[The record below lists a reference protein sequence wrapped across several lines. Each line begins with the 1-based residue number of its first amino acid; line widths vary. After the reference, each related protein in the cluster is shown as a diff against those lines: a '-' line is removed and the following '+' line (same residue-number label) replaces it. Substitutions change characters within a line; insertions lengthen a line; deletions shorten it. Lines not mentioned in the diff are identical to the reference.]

1 MQTAQSTTPYGRRP
15 YSLALLANQIAAKS
29 SSSQTIVDK
38 WRVLDDIRKAN
49 AALGVSDRTLS
60 VLNALLSFHQDT
72 ILNGGEAIIVFPSNK
87 NLAQRANG
95 MADNTLRRHLAAL
108 VELGLILRRDSPNG
122 KRYARKG
129 EGGEIEEA
137 FGFDLSPLVARAAEF
152 KGLAAEARAREQLLR
167 SLRDRI
173 TISRR
178 DIDKMIAT
186 GLYEEVGADWNA
198 FSKSFAGL
206 NGRIPRKAPAEVLGP
221 LAGALEHVADQI
233 RAILEDHLQTTKI
246 SANGAHDERHIQ
258 NSKPNSIS
266 ESEMSL
272 PEKKEAGIEPNVA
285 PKTPLELEAT
295 QQPPKRSFPLPM
307 VLEACPDI
315 AEHAPNGIR
324 SWRELMTAATLVRP
338 WLGIS
343 PSAWEEANAVLGPE
357 DAAVI
362 VAAIL
367 QRSSSINS
375 PGGYLRNLTEK
386 ARAGAFSLGPVLMA
400 LINAKMRASTQKRA

>member
-15 YSLALLANQIAAKS
+15 YSLALMANQIAAKS
-29 SSSQTIVDK
+29 CSSQTIVDK

-152 KGLAAEARAREQLLR
+152 KALATETRAREKLLR

-186 GLYEEVGADWNA
+186 GLYEGVAADWTA
-198 FSKSFAGL
+198 FSKSFDQL
-206 NGRIPRKAPAEVLGP
+206 NVRIPRKAPAEVLAP
-221 LAGALEHVADQI
+221 LAGALEQVADQI
-233 RAILEDHLQTTKI
+233 RAILEGHLQTTEI
-246 SANGAHDERHIQ
+246 SANGAHDEGHIQ
-258 NSKPNSIS
+258 NSKPNPPS
-266 ESEMSL
+266 EFEASL
-272 PEKKEAGIEPNVA
+272 SEKKGAAVEPNEDPRA
-285 PKTPLELEAT
+285 SLGLELT
-295 QQPPKRSFPLPM
+295 PQPPKRSFPLPM

-324 SWRELMTAATLVRP
+324 SWRDLMTAATLVRP

-362 VAAIL
+362 LAAIL

-400 LINAKMRASTQKRA
+400 LINAKIRAPAQKRA